1 MIRRDFVTTSA
12 VAAGA
17 ASITGAVAMAQSE
30 GSKSGMGNQAKFR
43 MKYAPKIT
51 AFKNLAGSS
60 NAIDNIKFC
69 ADQGFRAVFD
79 NGIGKRPAAE
89 QEAIAK
95 ELARLDMSLGP
106 FVASGVP
113 DFSTTDEK
121 VQDGIKKSMEGSVEI
136 AKRTGAECVLLVP
149 GAINLKMEPA
159 YQTANVIENCR
170 RCCDV
175 LEKSGLV
182 MVLEPLNWWTNHPG
196 RFLRNIPQAY
206 LICEGVNHPCCKIVN
221 DLYHQQ
227 ISEGNLI
234 PNIDKAWKHI
244 AAFHVGDNP
253 GRKEP
258 TTGEI
263 NYLNVFKHIHAKG
276 FDGVLCMEHGQS
288 KSGAEGEQAVIDAY
302 RYCDS
307 F

>member
-1 MIRRDFVTTSA
+1 MERRDFLSGSVFA
-12 VAAGA
+12 GVVAAAVGQSDGA
-17 ASITGAVAMAQSE
+17 SE
-30 GSKSGMGNQAKFR
+30 PSNPGKFR
-43 MKYAPKIT
+43 LKYAPKMT
-51 AFKNLAGSS
+51 AFKGLVGSS
-60 NAIDNIKFC
+60 DVIDNIKFC

-79 NGIGKRPAAE
+79 NGVGKRPVPE
-89 QEAIAK
+89 QEAIAR
-95 ELARLDMSLGP
+95 ELARLGMDLGP

-113 DFSTTDEK
+113 DFSTTDQA
-121 VQDGIKKSMEGSVEI
+121 VRDAIKKSLEESMEI
-136 AKRTGAECVLLVP
+136 AKRTGAKCVLLVP
-149 GAINLKMEPA
+149 GAVNLKMEPD

-170 RCCDV
+170 YCCEI
-175 LEKSGLV
+175 LEESGLV

-206 LICEGVNHPCCKIVN
+206 LICEAVNHPCCKIVD

-244 AAFHVGDNP
+244 AAFHLGDNP

-258 TTGEI
+258 GTGEI
-263 NYLNVFKHIHAKG
+263 NYKNVFKHIHEKG
-276 FDGVLCMEHGQS
+276 FEGVLCMEHGQS
-288 KSGAEGEQAVIDAY
+288 INGPEGEQAVIDAY
-302 RYCDS
+302 RAADS

>member
-1 MIRRDFVTTSA
+1 MKRRDFLSGSVTA
-12 VAAGA
+12 GVAAATVSMSDEASA
-17 ASITGAVAMAQSE
+17 APNPG
-30 GSKSGMGNQAKFR
+30 KFKL
-43 MKYAPKIT
+43 KYAPKIT
-51 AFKNLAGSS
+51 AFKGLAGSS
-60 NAIDNIKFC
+60 DAIDNIRFC

-79 NGIGKRPAAE
+79 NGVSKRPVAE
-89 QEAIAK
+89 QEAIAR
-95 ELARLDMSLGP
+95 ELARLGMDLGP

-113 DFSTTDEK
+113 DFSTTDQS
-121 VQDGIKKSMEGSVEI
+121 VRDAIKKSMENSIEVAG
-136 AKRTGAECVLLVP
+136 RTGAKCVLLVP
-149 GAINLKMEPA
+149 GAVNLKMEPA

-170 RCCDV
+170 YCCEF

-258 TTGEI
+258 GTGEI
-263 NYLNVFKHIHAKG
+263 NYKNVFRHIHSKG
-276 FDGVLCMEHGQS
+276 FEGVLCMEHGQS
-288 KSGAEGEQAVIDAY
+288 IAGPEGEQAVIDAY
-302 RYCDS
+302 RAADS

>member
-1 MIRRDFVTTSA
+1 MKRRDFLSGS
-12 VAAGA
+12 VAAGVVAATVSMSNEASA
-17 ASITGAVAMAQSE
+17 ASKPG
-30 GSKSGMGNQAKFR
+30 KFKL
-43 MKYAPKIT
+43 KYAPKIT
-51 AFKNLAGSS
+51 AFKGLAGSS
-60 NAIDNIKFC
+60 DAIDNIKFC

-79 NGIGKRPAAE
+79 NGLGRRPVAE
-89 QEAIAK
+89 QEAIAN
-95 ELARLDMSLGP
+95 ELAGLGMDLGP

-113 DFSTTDEK
+113 DFSSTDQE
-121 VQDGIKKSMEGSVEI
+121 VREAIKKSMEDAIET
-136 AKRTGAECVLLVP
+136 ADRTGAKWVLLVP
-149 GAINLKMEPA
+149 GGINLKMEPA

-170 RCCDV
+170 YCCEV

-234 PNIDKAWKHI
+234 PNIDKAWKNI
-244 AAFHVGDNP
+244 AAFNAWDNP

-258 TTGEI
+258 GTGEI
-263 NYLNVFKHIHAKG
+263 NYKNVFSHVQAKG

-288 KSGAEGEQAVIDAY
+288 IAGPEGEQAVIDAY
-302 RYCDS
+302 RAADS
-307 F
+307 FE

>member
-1 MIRRDFVTTSA
+1 MKRRDFLSGG
-12 VAAGA
+12 VAASVAATAATMSNA
-17 ASITGAVAMAQSE
+17 ASVASTP
-30 GSKSGMGNQAKFR
+30 GKFKL
-43 MKYAPKIT
+43 KYAPKIT
-51 AFKNLAGSS
+51 AFKRHVGSS
-60 NAIDNIKFC
+60 NAIDNIRFC

-79 NGIGKRPAAE
+79 NGLGKRPAAE

-95 ELARLDMSLGP
+95 ELARLGMDLGP

-113 DFSTTDEK
+113 DFSSTDQS
-121 VQDGIKKSMEGSVEI
+121 VRDAIKKSLVDSIVT
-136 AKRTGAECVLLVP
+136 AKRTGAKWMLLVP

-159 YQTANVIENCR
+159 YQTANVIDNCR
-170 RCCDV
+170 YCCEV
-175 LEKSGLV
+175 LEKSPLV

-206 LICEGVNHPCCKIVN
+206 LICEGVNHPCCKIVD

-244 AAFHVGDNP
+244 AAFHLGDNP

-258 TTGEI
+258 GTGEI
-263 NYLNVFKHIHAKG
+263 NYKNIFSHIHAKG

-288 KSGAEGEQAVIDAY
+288 IAGPEGEQAVIDAY
-302 RYCDS
+302 RAVDD

>member
-1 MIRRDFVTTSA
+1 MKRRDFLSGSVIA
-12 VAAGA
+12 GVAAATASMSDEASA
-17 ASITGAVAMAQSE
+17 APNPG
-30 GSKSGMGNQAKFR
+30 KFKL
-43 MKYAPKIT
+43 KYAPKIT
-51 AFKNLAGSS
+51 AFKGLAGSS
-60 NAIDNIKFC
+60 DAIDNIKFC

-79 NGIGKRPAAE
+79 NGVGKRTVAE
-89 QEAIAK
+89 QEAIAR
-95 ELARLDMSLGP
+95 ELARLGMDLGP

-113 DFSTTDEK
+113 DFSTTDQS
-121 VQDGIKKSMEGSVEI
+121 VRDAIKTSMENSIEVAG
-136 AKRTGAECVLLVP
+136 RTGAKCVLLVP
-149 GAINLKMEPA
+149 GAVNLKMEPA

-170 RCCDV
+170 YCCEF

-258 TTGEI
+258 GTGEI
-263 NYLNVFKHIHAKG
+263 NYKNVFRHIHSKG
-276 FDGVLCMEHGQS
+276 FEGVLCMEHGQS
-288 KSGAEGEQAVIDAY
+288 IAGPEGEQAVIDAY
-302 RYCDS
+302 RAADS

>member
-1 MIRRDFVTTSA
+1 MKRREFLSGS
-12 VAAGA
+12 VAAGVAATA
-17 ASITGAVAMAQSE
+17 ASFS
-30 GSKSGMGNQAKFR
+30 SKASAASQPGKFKL
-43 MKYAPKIT
+43 KYAPKIT
-51 AFKNLAGSS
+51 AFKGLVGSS
-60 NAIDNIKFC
+60 DAIDNIKFC

-79 NGIGKRPAAE
+79 NGLGRRPVEE
-89 QEAIAK
+89 QEAIAR
-95 ELARLDMSLGP
+95 ELARLDMDLGP
-106 FVASGVP
+106 FVASDVP
-113 DFSTTDEK
+113 DFSSTDQS
-121 VQDGIKKSMEGSVEI
+121 VRDGIKKSLEEAIEV
-136 AKRTGAECVLLVP
+136 AKRTGAKWVLLVP
-149 GAINLKMEPA
+149 GGINLKMEPA

-170 RCCDV
+170 YCCEI
-175 LEKSGLV
+175 LEESGLV

-258 TTGEI
+258 GTGEI
-263 NYLNVFKHIHAKG
+263 NYKNVFRHIHEKG

-288 KSGAEGEQAVIDAY
+288 ISGPEGEQAVIDAY
-302 RYCDS
+302 RTVDS
-307 F
+307 FE

>member
-1 MIRRDFVTTSA
+1 MKRRDFLSGSVVA
-12 VAAGA
+12 GVAAA
-17 ASITGAVAMAQSE
+17 AVRMSDEASAESRPG
-30 GSKSGMGNQAKFR
+30 KFKL
-43 MKYAPKIT
+43 KYAPKIT
-51 AFKNLAGSS
+51 AFKGLVGSS
-60 NAIDNIKFC
+60 DAIDNIKFC

-79 NGIGKRPAAE
+79 NGVGRRPAAE
-89 QEAIAK
+89 QEAIAR
-95 ELARLDMSLGP
+95 ELTRLGMNLGP
-106 FVASGVP
+106 FVAPGVP
-113 DFSTTDEK
+113 DFSTTDQA
-121 VQDGIKKSMEGSVEI
+121 VRDAIKKSMEDSIET
-136 AKRTGAECVLLVP
+136 ARRTGAEYVLLVP

-170 RCCDV
+170 YCCEI
-175 LEKSGLV
+175 LENSGLV
-182 MVLEPLNWWTNHPG
+182 MVLEPLNWWTDHPG

-244 AAFHVGDNP
+244 AAFHLGDNP

-258 TTGEI
+258 GTGEI
-263 NYLNVFKHIHAKG
+263 NYKNVFKHIHEKG
-276 FDGVLCMEHGQS
+276 FEGVLCMEHGQS
-288 KSGAEGEQAVIDAY
+288 IAGPEGEQAVIDAY
-302 RYCDS
+302 RAADN

>member
-1 MIRRDFVTTSA
+1 MERRDFLSA
-12 VAAGA
+12 SVVAGVVAAAVNKSDGA
-17 ASITGAVAMAQSE
+17 LAE
-30 GSKSGMGNQAKFR
+30 SKPGKFKL
-43 MKYAPKIT
+43 KYAPKLT
-51 AFKNLAGSS
+51 AFKGLVGSS
-60 NAIDNIKFC
+60 DAIDNIKFC

-79 NGIGKRPAAE
+79 NGVGKRPVAE
-89 QEAIAK
+89 QEAIAR
-95 ELARLDMSLGP
+95 ELARLGMDLGP

-113 DFSTTDEK
+113 DFSTTDQT
-121 VQDGIKKSMEGSVEI
+121 VRDAIKKSMEDSIEI
-136 AKRTGAECVLLVP
+136 AQRTGAKCVLLVP

-170 RCCDV
+170 YCCEI

-196 RFLRNIPQAY
+196 RFLRKIPQAY

-258 TTGEI
+258 GTGEI
-263 NYLNVFKHIHAKG
+263 NYKNVFKHIHAKG
-276 FDGVLCMEHGQS
+276 FEGVLCMEHGQS
-288 KSGAEGEQAVIDAY
+288 IKGPEGEQAVIDAY
-302 RYCDS
+302 RAADS

>member
-1 MIRRDFVTTSA
+1 MERRDFLSGSVVAGVVAAAVSKSNGASALSTSA
-12 VAAGA
+12 
-17 ASITGAVAMAQSE
+17 
-30 GSKSGMGNQAKFR
+30 KFKL
-43 MKYAPKIT
+43 KYAPKLT
-51 AFKNLAGSS
+51 AFKGLVGSS
-60 NAIDNIKFC
+60 NAIDNIRFC

-79 NGIGKRPAAE
+79 NGVGKRPAAE
-89 QEAIAK
+89 QESIAK
-95 ELARLDMSLGP
+95 ELTRLGMDLGP

-113 DFSTTDEK
+113 DFSTTDK
-121 VQDGIKKSMEGSVEI
+121 AVRDAIKKSMEDSIEI
-136 AKRTGAECVLLVP
+136 AQRTGAKCVLLVP

-170 RCCDV
+170 YCCEI
-175 LEKSGLV
+175 LEESGLV

-244 AAFHVGDNP
+244 AAFHLGDNP

-258 TTGEI
+258 GTGEI
-263 NYLNVFKHIHAKG
+263 NYKNVFKHIHAKG

-288 KSGAEGEQAVIDAY
+288 IKGPEGEQAVIDAY
-302 RYCDS
+302 RAADS